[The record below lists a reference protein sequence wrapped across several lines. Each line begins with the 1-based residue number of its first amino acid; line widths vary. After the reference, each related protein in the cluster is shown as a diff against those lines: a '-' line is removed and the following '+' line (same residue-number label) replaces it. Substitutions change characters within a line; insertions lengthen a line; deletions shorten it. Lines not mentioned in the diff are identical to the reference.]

1 MDNKWKAWDAAEAI
15 ETEQDAIAYL
25 NEVLA
30 LDDPAIVQDAL
41 GDIARSKGMAALARQ
56 VGVGRE
62 SLYKSLSK
70 TGNPRFSTIV
80 KVLDCLGL
88 TLRVVP
94 KSPCEAQAV

>member
-1 MDNKWKAWDAAEAI
+1 MGNEWTAWDAATIIEA
-15 ETEQDAIAYL
+15 EEDAIAYL

-30 LDDPAIVQDAL
+30 LDDPAIVQGAL
-41 GDIARSKGMAALARQ
+41 GDIARAKGMGAIAQQ

-88 TLRVVP
+88 MLQVAPREAP
-94 KSPCEAQAV
+94 KARIA